1 MLLLFAFFTVNRFCH
16 MYLFP
21 FPENILPESLPTNF
35 HLLQVHFRHTEKNQ
49 VHDLFLCTGNEL
61 YSLFSVWKNSTME
74 VPFPMQT
81 FLPPEFC
88 HQPEDSAH
96 SLQNPVLLFLILLAA
111 AAPKYMY
118 C

>member
-61 YSLFSVWKNSTME
+61 YSLFSVWKIRRWKSHSQCKH
-74 VPFPMQT
+74 F
-81 FLPPEFC
+81 
-88 HQPEDSAH
+88 
-96 SLQNPVLLFLILLAA
+96 SLQNFVISLKTQHIACRIPFF
-111 AAPKYMY
+111 YF
-118 C
+118 